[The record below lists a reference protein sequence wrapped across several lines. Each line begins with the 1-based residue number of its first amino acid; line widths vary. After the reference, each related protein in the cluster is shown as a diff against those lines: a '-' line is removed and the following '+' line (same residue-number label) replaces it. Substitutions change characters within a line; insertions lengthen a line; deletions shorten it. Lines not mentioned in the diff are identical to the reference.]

1 MASFAEILAKKPK
14 VQTRQ
19 ALMVIGLQNDFITPT
34 GHLPVNDTSGFLDRI
49 DPLISKF
56 RELNGNIIW
65 VQTVYE
71 ADRLAN
77 TSSTGEGDALVIAG
91 LVDGEENSSQAGE
104 DEPARDQPVS
114 VPQAQSRS
122 AKHKQRARIATASNS
137 SFALSLVRFSQLKQ
151 SDL

>member
-34 GHLPVNDTSGFLDRI
+34 GYLPVNDTSGFLDRI

-77 TSSTGEGDALVIAG
+77 T
-91 LVDGEENSSQAGE
+91 
-104 DEPARDQPVS
+104 
-114 VPQAQSRS
+114 
-122 AKHKQRARIATASNS
+122 
-137 SFALSLVRFSQLKQ
+137 
-151 SDL
+151 